1 MNMPGFGHRYE
12 WIGEPPLYWTVIAV
26 AMMGNVAVSL
36 ILSYTLPRWARSI
49 PDASHPIE
57 LRMKGGHLYYLSPG
71 MGWYMNHDLWITFGL
86 LGILA
91 LIMFIHRNKVERVR

>member
-1 MNMPGFGHRYE
+1 MPGGGHRFY
-12 WIGEPPLYWTVIAV
+12 WIEKPPVYWTVTFCAMIA
-26 AMMGNVAVSL
+26 NVAVTL
-36 ILSYTLPRWARSI
+36 VLSFTLARWAQLV

-71 MGWYMNHDLWITFGL
+71 IGWYMNNDVLITFGL

-91 LIMFIHRNKVERVR
+91 LITFIHRDKIEWVR

>member
-1 MNMPGFGHRYE
+1 MPGGGVRYQ
-12 WIGEPPLYWTVIAV
+12 WVDKPPLYWAIIAC
-26 AMMGNVAVSL
+26 AMMGHIAVSL
-36 ILSYTLPRWARSI
+36 VLFFTLPRWTRSV

-71 MGWYMNHDLWITFGL
+71 MSWFMNNDVWITFGL

-91 LIMFIHRNKVERVR
+91 LIMFIHRDKVERVD